1 MKVKSRAKPKSKPKA
16 KKSKLQKAS
25 SGTTSGWPIER
36 DYMERPERFKYV
48 RKMLPEV
55 GCVFCNAVKV
65 GVDFSSL
72 MLYQNDLAMVVQN
85 KFPYNTGHLLVL
97 PKRHVGDLT
106 ETSAEE
112 LKVLGQL
119 VKDSVGI
126 VREVYGCE
134 GINIGLN
141 LGSAAGAGIP
151 GHLHW
156 HIVPRWNG
164 DTNFF
169 PLLAG
174 TKVLP
179 ETLQQTF
186 EKLLPYFKVLK

>member
-1 MKVKSRAKPKSKPKA
+1 MKSRRSKV
-16 KKSKLQKAS
+16 KKSKAGSGRAKAPAK
-25 SGTTSGWPIER
+25 WPVER
-36 DYMERPERFKYV
+36 KYMERPERFKYV
-48 RKMLPEV
+48 RKMLPDE
-55 GCVFCNAVKV
+55 GCVFCKAVQAGV
-65 GVDFSSL
+65 GFSNL
-72 MLYQNDLAMVVQN
+72 MLYQNDLVMVVQN

-97 PKRHVGDLT
+97 PKRHLADLT
-106 ETSAEE
+106 DLTDKEVEA
-112 LKVLGQL
+112 LGHL
-119 VKDSVGI
+119 TKSCVGI
-126 VREVYGCE
+126 LRKVYGCE
-134 GINIGLN
+134 GLNVGLN

-169 PLLAG
+169 PLIAE

-179 ETLQQTF
+179 ETLQQSF